1 MKKERLIGIIILL
14 VSVFMY
20 GSPVLD
26 GDSTI
31 FILTG
36 FMSIVLIFSKTS
48 WFLDDYEEERL

>member
-1 MKKERLIGIIILL
+1 MKKERLIGIILLL